1 MMGEGDSH
9 GVALEHTR
17 FRKVLVT
24 PDVSRSLDNL
34 KLGDFRS
41 YLWGKKS
48 EHALWNL
55 PSLD

>member
-9 GVALEHTR
+9 GVALEYTR

-41 YLWGKKS
+41 YLWAKKS
-48 EHALWNL
+48 EYALWNL